1 MFVAIVNST
10 QNPVFTNFTKTIGIF
25 PVVFGNVF
33 DCSKFHYSRVG
44 R

>member
-1 MFVAIVNST
+1 MFMTIISPT
-10 QNPVFTNFTKTIGIF
+10 QNPIFTNFTKTIGIF
-25 PVVFGNVF
+25 PLVFDDVF